1 MLYNNGNRMKHI
13 LVSLSK
19 SKVYGAW
26 VFQVNPAEPYHSDN
40 TQCVWLAKDTGP
52 LRYLRIYDSEHVFVE
67 ALIVHS
73 MYALIMD
80 QK

>member
-1 MLYNNGNRMKHI
+1 MKHI

-19 SKVYGAW
+19 REVYGAY
-26 VFQVNPAEPYHSDN
+26 VFQVNRAELYHSN
-40 TQCVWLAKDTGP
+40 NKKCVWLVNDTGP
-52 LRYLRIYDSEHVFVE
+52 LRYLKLYDSEHVFIE

-73 MYALIMD
+73 MYGFIMD